1 MLKRFEITPSTVFE
15 LLRITDEI
23 ALCDK
28 SLSNNLSLP
37 LVSMYPDEIAQCP
50 ISHSLFALLA
60 NDDVNED
67 NESNSDE
74 DEEEENKVNFIDQ
87 VVINSKSAEKIYNAF
102 TKQSTFN
109 PSAKRKRNNNNTE
122 RDSSLSKG
130 SISSRTNRI
139 QKSGVKYYNMNT
151 TNSFDKS
158 PERKDIL
165 TEKEFEQGYS
175 YSTYMNRKNK
185 LLNIKNFNPKL
196 NNIDIVKFFYEG
208 TDQNQIWQYLDY
220 AEKND
225 MEGLMINLN
234 TPYLCTRTKNLIK
247 VKKFYNY
254 DLEIIDIEESRGK
267 LKGTLGA
274 FVVKYKNNTINVGS
288 GLTDEQRK
296 EYWENKDN
304 LIGKIIEIKYKEKT
318 IDKKTGLESLQFPI
332 FVSLRLDK
340 KECSYE

>member
-109 PSAKRKRNNNNTE
+109 PSAKSKRNNNNTE
-122 RDSSLSKG
+122 RDSSLSKE

-139 QKSGVKYYNMNT
+139 HKSGVKYYNMNT

-165 TEKEFEQGYS
+165 TEKEMLKSIIIKKLAHSNMDSSNRDNSFDRKRKKEEEQIDISNVSNNLLERNLTRNFTPDYGNKRQKR
-175 YSTYMNRKNK
+175 MIQAKKNK
-185 LLNIKNFNPKL
+185 AKTKVPQVEFKVDFDAIRRR
-196 NNIDIVKFFYEG
+196 
-208 TDQNQIWQYLDY
+208 
-220 AEKND
+220 ND
-225 MEGLMINLN
+225 
-234 TPYLCTRTKNLIK
+234 
-247 VKKFYNY
+247 
-254 DLEIIDIEESRGK
+254 
-267 LKGTLGA
+267 
-274 FVVKYKNNTINVGS
+274 
-288 GLTDEQRK
+288 
-296 EYWENKDN
+296 
-304 LIGKIIEIKYKEKT
+304 EIK
-318 IDKKTGLESLQFPI
+318 IKKSFM
-332 FVSLRLDK
+332 K
-340 KECSYE
+340 